1 MQQEEHPCAP
11 IRTLEFCFSGNLVAG
26 LKINLT
32 QDRSKEVKET
42 NVIPAHRG
50 LMEMKPK

>member
-1 MQQEEHPCAP
+1 M
-11 IRTLEFCFSGNLVAG
+11 AG